1 MNQKAADIQQEGDK
15 AEQSMNAKHRME
27 LENTRVNKEGEYST
41 TVKESS
47 ELLNLRNM
55 EQHMVKLSR

>member
-1 MNQKAADIQQEGDK
+1 MDQKAADIQQEGDK
-15 AEQSMNAKHRME
+15 AEHSINAKHRLE

-47 ELLNLRNM
+47 
-55 EQHMVKLSR
+55 